1 MTNTKKLEGLGG
13 WLIVVA
19 IGLFVTFFWL
29 VIKFMIY

>member
-19 IGLFVTFFWL
+19 IGLFVTFFGWSSNL
-29 VIKFMIY
+29 